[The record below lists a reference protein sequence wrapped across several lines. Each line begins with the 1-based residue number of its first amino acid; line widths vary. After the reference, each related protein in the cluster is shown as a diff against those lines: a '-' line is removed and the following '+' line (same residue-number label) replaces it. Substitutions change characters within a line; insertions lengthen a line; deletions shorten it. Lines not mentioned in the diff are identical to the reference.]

1 MDSCCQ
7 DKLCELE
14 ALRGDQSRVLW
25 IALGI
30 NASMFGLEFFL
41 GLLTGSTSLL
51 ADSLDMLGDALVYG
65 FTLCVVGLSA
75 RWQASA
81 ALLKGIVMGAFGIIV
96 LGQAGHHFVSTGV
109 PDVRIMGLIGILA
122 LLGNGTCLFLLTK
135 RRNDDLNMRSTWLCS
150 RNDIIANI
158 GILIAAGGVLASGS
172 KWPDIAIGLLIT
184 TIYMKSAVY
193 VIRQATAAL
202 RYQEVCDVSE
212 ESGYP
217 MVILK
222 DSEQMKSN

>member
-1 MDSCCQ
+1 
-7 DKLCELE
+7 
-14 ALRGDQSRVLW
+14 
-25 IALGI
+25 
-30 NASMFGLEFFL
+30 MFGLEFFL

-65 FTLCVVGLSA
+65 FTLGVVGLSA
-75 RWQASA
+75 RWQARA

-96 LGQAGHHFVSTGV
+96 LGQAGYHFVSPGV

-212 ESGYP
+212 VRLPYGH
-217 MVILK
+217 IK
-222 DSEQMKSN
+222 R